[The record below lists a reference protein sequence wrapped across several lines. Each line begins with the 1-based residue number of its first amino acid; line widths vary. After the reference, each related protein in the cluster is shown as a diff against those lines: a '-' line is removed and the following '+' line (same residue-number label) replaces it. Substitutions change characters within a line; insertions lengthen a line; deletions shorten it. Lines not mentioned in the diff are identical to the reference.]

1 MHSALKTLVVSVG
14 FMIDA
19 YDLFVIGIVLV
30 MIGTV
35 HPEAKTETAGT
46 PNRKRLALP
55 SIFSLGKSR
64 RNFFVLISPKL
75 PYASCHS
82 KFKK

>member
-1 MHSALKTLVVSVG
+1 MHTALKTLVVSVG

-35 HPEAKTETAGT
+35 YENAKTDAAGSSAART
-46 PNRKRLALP
+46 RLFVGVFRPLP
-55 SIFSLGKSR
+55 CSLQ
-64 RNFFVLISPKL
+64 FTQAFP
-75 PYASCHS
+75 
-82 KFKK
+82 